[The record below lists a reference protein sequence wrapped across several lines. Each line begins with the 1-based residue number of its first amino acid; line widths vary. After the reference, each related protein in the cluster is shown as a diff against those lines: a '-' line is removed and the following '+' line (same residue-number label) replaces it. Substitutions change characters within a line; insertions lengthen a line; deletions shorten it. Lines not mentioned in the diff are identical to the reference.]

1 MIIAQN
7 GDLAPTLGGW
17 ETAAANAFDIAFF
30 TANWTAGASF
40 DFGHTFTRVSP
51 YDLVKAAGNTFCC
64 DQSITCI
71 PRINTFVWVLLSIE
85 GPIVM
90 AVASPD
96 QIRDSRGRSWTF
108 YHLTPRTFHFKN
120 DEFDYPDVAFGDNF
134 LYLTFNSQK
143 QGGAIILRYP
153 LQQIGEKTTIA
164 GQFVHFTDP
173 SYIGP
178 AQLTGDRGW
187 FGTRLNSAT
196 LRVYGWAET
205 QSAGIT
211 HFDVPVATV
220 PSEDWSSLTP
230 DEEDWLPPSSKIDTA
245 VTGVARAGPELWLAW
260 SGARKISG
268 RDQNAFPH
276 PHIGIAVISLQGRR
290 LIAQKYLWSRDH
302 AYAWPSLAANPAL
315 EVGISFAYGGGRTRG
330 LQHGVGTVRRK
341 WESMLTTSGRTTGS
355 GGHFVRIRTSF
366 LNVDDFVAGGYIALK
381 DPKRPDSPTKVV
393 NHPHYVVFRSA

>member
-7 GDLAPTLGGW
+7 VDLAPTLRGW
-17 ETAAANAFDIAFF
+17 ETAAANAFNIAFF

-64 DQSITCI
+64 DQSITYI
-71 PRINTFVWVLLSIE
+71 PRINTFVWVRLSVE

-90 AVASPD
+90 AVASPG
-96 QIRDSRGRSWTF
+96 QIRDSKGRSWTF
-108 YHLTPRTFHFKN
+108 YHLTPRTFNFEN
-120 DEFDYPDVAFGDNF
+120 DEFDYPDCSFGDNF
-134 LYLTFNSQK
+134 LYMTFNSQK

-153 LQQIGEKTTIA
+153 LQQIGERTTIT
-164 GQFVHFTDP
+164 GQFVHFTDA

-178 AQLTGDRGW
+178 AQLTGDHGW
-187 FGTRLNSAT
+187 FGTRLNSST

-205 QSAGIT
+205 QSARIT

-230 DEEDWLPPSSKIDTA
+230 DEEDRLPPSSKIDTA

-260 SGARKISG
+260 TVRGRFPDAIRMLSHTRISVL
-268 RDQNAFPH
+268 R
-276 PHIGIAVISLQGRR
+276 VISLQGRR

-315 EVGISFAYGGGRTRG
+315 EVGISFAYGGGRTRFP
-330 LQHGVGTVRRK
+330 QHGVDTVRRN
-341 WESMLTTSGRTTGS
+341 WEFMLTTSGRTTGS
-355 GGHFVRIRTSF
+355 GGHLVRIRTSF
-366 LNVDDFVAGGYIALK
+366 PNVDDFVAGGYIALK
-381 DPKRPDSPTKVV
+381 DPKRPGHPTKVV